1 MGRLHATPYLANTD
15 QYLTMYK
22 DVINE
27 CTTNKCWVCVIEGR
41 FLKSAK
47 GRCGWATK
55 AAATLAFKSSPYWS
69 AICQNML
76 LENVDDTCV
85 DYLGRKVWKSR
96 SIGKKM
102 EDAKYKEL
110 VDSGVVH
117 IYQISIAPEWV
128 K

>member
-1 MGRLHATPYLANTD
+1 
-15 QYLTMYK
+15 MYK

-69 AICQNML
+69 EVCQNLMS
-76 LENVDDTCV
+76 ENIKDTYE
-85 DYLGRKVWKSR
+85 DHFGYRNWKSR
-96 SIGKKM
+96 SIEKMM